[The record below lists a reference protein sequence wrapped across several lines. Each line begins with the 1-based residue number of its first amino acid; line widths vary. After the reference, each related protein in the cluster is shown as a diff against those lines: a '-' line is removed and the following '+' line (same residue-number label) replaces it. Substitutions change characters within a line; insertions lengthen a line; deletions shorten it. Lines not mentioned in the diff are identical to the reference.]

1 MQPAVRQNPNNALL
15 AKLVDMVID
24 LRRDGDTRASR
35 AEERAQ
41 RAEERIQKAEKHAQ
55 KTEEEVEFLLQETN
69 ISCMDRLFLRQDE
82 LLLLLLIRGQEDLP
96 WERTAEEVEKM
107 YPRDS
112 KSSQRCYT
120 WVTVSL
126 REARAKHVALIHIQ
140 VTVDAGKTSSAH
152 EFWIQGTISVCLFTA
167 VRPSMDQ

>member
-15 AKLVDMVID
+15 AKLVDIVID
-24 LRRDGDTRASR
+24 LRRDGDARASR

-41 RAEERIQKAEKHAQ
+41 RAEERIQQAEKYAQ

-120 WVTVSL
+120 
-126 REARAKHVALIHIQ
+126 
-140 VTVDAGKTSSAH
+140 
-152 EFWIQGTISVCLFTA
+152 
-167 VRPSMDQ
+167 